1 MAYSSP
7 ARGWGMKVVLAVM
20 VGLVLLA
27 GCETQPE
34 APSGDAAA
42 KPSLIFEG
50 FTAQGTRAGIKEWEA
65 RATTAQVYQ
74 GKRLAKAQHVVI
86 RYFQKGLEVSQSQSD
101 EAEISLDSH
110 DLFAFG
116 HVVLRSSTG

>member
-1 MAYSSP
+1 
-7 ARGWGMKVVLAVM
+7 MKAVLGSLLA
-20 VGLVLLA
+20 LVLLA
-27 GCETQPE
+27 GCETQPQ
-34 APSGDAAA
+34 APSPDAAA

-50 FTAQGTRAGIKEWEA
+50 FTAQGARAGIKEWEA

-86 RYFQKGLEVSQSQSD
+86 RYFQKGVEVSQAQSD

-110 DLFAFG
+110 
-116 HVVLRSSTG
+116 